1 VYYPRSFLK
10 FILLG
15 FLLVSLPLVYALA
28 ELILSLDRLQSQA
41 QQAVT
46 QAAEA
51 GRASRQFY
59 EHSVTLERIVRQYL
73 ILDDA
78 ALLED
83 YGRIRL
89 EFGKAAKALSQLP
102 LEPAQ
107 AATLA
112 ALTASEG
119 RLAERLAA
127 HERVPDAQL
136 QLADGFAR
144 LADGAQSLQVAA
156 RALTDRATEDLA
168 KTAAAGRQKWI
179 WLVFATAGIALALAI
194 LFAVLIARPIRQLD
208 QAIRQLGTADFT
220 HAIEVDGPQDLR
232 YLGQRLEWL
241 RARLSDLEQQQNRF
255 LRHVSHELKTPLT
268 AVREGAEL
276 LRDNVGGTL
285 SQQQKDI
292 VRIVRE
298 NTLSLQKLIEDLL
311 KYHQT
316 RAVEPATVG
325 PVHLPDVVRR
335 VLREHK
341 LAAFARMITF
351 DAKLEPAL
359 VTGDAEKLRTVVDN
373 LVSNA
378 VKYSPRSGVVRLELA
393 TADGIALLDVSDQ
406 GHGVDPAERDRI
418 FDSFYQGQAPVQG
431 RVKGSGLGLAI
442 AREYAL
448 AHGGRIEVGD
458 RRDGRRGARFRL
470 MLPLALGDATISP
483 TSQGAVTVSGA
494 PPRRRDVTTATGT
507 S

>member
-1 VYYPRSFLK
+1 M
-10 FILLG
+10 
-15 FLLVSLPLVYALA
+15 
-28 ELILSLDRLQSQA
+28 
-41 QQAVT
+41 
-46 QAAEA
+46 
-51 GRASRQFY
+51 
-59 EHSVTLERIVRQYL
+59 
-73 ILDDA
+73 
-78 ALLED
+78 
-83 YGRIRL
+83 
-89 EFGKAAKALSQLP
+89 
-102 LEPAQ
+102 
-107 AATLA
+107 
-112 ALTASEG
+112 
-119 RLAERLAA
+119 AERLAA
-127 HERVPDAQL
+127 HERGPDAQL

-311 KYHQT
+311 RYHQT

-378 VKYSPRSGVVRLELA
+378 VKYSPRSGVIRLDLA

>member
-1 VYYPRSFLK
+1 MYYPRSFLK

-15 FLLVSLPLVYALA
+15 FLLVSLPLIYALA

-83 YGRIRL
+83 YGRIRQ
-89 EFGKAAKALSQLP
+89 EFGQAGKALSQLP

-107 AATLA
+107 ATALA
-112 ALTASEG
+112 ALTASEA

-127 HERVPDAQL
+127 PERGPEAQR

-168 KTAAAGRQKWI
+168 KTAAAGRQKWT
-179 WLVFATAGIALALAI
+179 WLAFATAGIALALAI

-311 KYHQT
+311 RYHQT

-341 LAAFARMITF
+341 LAAFARMISF

-378 VKYSPRSGVVRLELA
+378 VKYSPRSGVIRLDLA

-470 MLPLALGDATISP
+470 LLPLALGDATISP
-483 TSQGAVTVSGA
+483 TASGA
-494 PPRRRDVTTATGT
+494 GVVAGAPARRRDATAATGT

>member
-1 VYYPRSFLK
+1 MYYPRSFLK

-73 ILDDA
+73 ILDDG

-83 YGRIRL
+83 YAPHPPGIPP
-89 EFGKAAKALSQLP
+89 AARALSQLP

-107 AATLA
+107 AATLGRTDGRARAGCPNGWRRA
-112 ALTASEG
+112 ARSETRTAAC
-119 RLAERLAA
+119 RRFRAPRRRRA
-127 HERVPDAQL
+127 
-136 QLADGFAR
+136 
-144 LADGAQSLQVAA
+144 VAA
-156 RALTDRATEDLA
+156 SPPAPLTDRATESC

-311 KYHQT
+311 RYHQT

-378 VKYSPRSGVVRLELA
+378 VKYSPRSGVIRLDLA

-406 GHGVDPAERDRI
+406 GHGVDPAERERI

-458 RRDGRRGARFRL
+458 RRRRQARARFRL